1 MLQFREQYLIHK
13 QDTNTEMIEVVSIRN
28 EIVKLI
34 QLSLLD
40 DRLMINLGLIKS
52 LYP

>member
-1 MLQFREQYLIHK
+1 MLQFREQYLIHE
-13 QDTNTEMIEVVSIRN
+13 QDTDTEMTEVVSIHN

-34 QLSLLD
+34 QLILLD
-40 DRLMINLGLIKS
+40 ERLMINLGLIKS